1 MRASAICLV
10 VLSMAASHVSS
21 HPSASDLTQ
30 SFRALSS
37 LSYKRQSNSVPSQC
51 ASACDPVQ
59 NEENAGYPKTTC
71 CTRSFEKSYYDCLLC
86 VGTAV
91 DVTDYTQAQAD
102 LDQLYVSCYDHG
114 YSLEGRTLP
123 GQDLSLART
132 TSSRATTSKTDTVAD
147 TSTTSVSVL
156 TSASATTSTSET
168 TTLSSGASSTSSET
182 STSANSTATSSSST
196 PDTGS
201 SAALGLSVGG
211 NGVWVLV
218 SAAIGLIV
226 LWNN

>member
-1 MRASAICLV
+1 MRASAIYLV
-10 VLSMAASHVSS
+10 VLSMHVLS

-37 LSYKRQSNSVPSQC
+37 LSYKRQSSSVPSQC

-59 NEENAGYPKTTC
+59 NEENAGYPKSTC
-71 CTRSFEKSYYDCLLC
+71 CTQSFEKSYYDCLLC

-147 TSTTSVSVL
+147 TSTTSVSAL
-156 TSASATTSTSET
+156 TASASATTSTSET

-196 PDTGS
+196 PDTAS

-211 NGVWVLV
+211 SGVWVLV